1 MIRLRELALRRGSR
15 LLFDAASLQIAPG
28 ERVGIV
34 GRNGC
39 GKSSLFRLLRGELE
53 PDAGSLQVPADWV
66 VAEVAQETPA
76 DPRPALQ
83 FVLEGDAELVRLQAE
98 LRAAEQ
104 AGDGARVA
112 RLHERLHAI
121 DGYGAGARAARLM
134 HGLGFAPGDEQ
145 RPVAD
150 FSGGWRMR
158 LNLARALM
166 CRSDLLLLDE
176 PTNHLDLEAV
186 VWLEQWLARYP
197 GTLLLISHDRDFLD
211 AVAQRILHFDHGR
224 LTLYA
229 GNYSAFERQRAER
242 LAQQQQTFE
251 RQQAERQRIQA
262 FIDRFRAKASKAR
275 QAQSRIRQLERMEQ
289 LAAAHADSPFHFSF
303 LEPEALPHHLLRL
316 DEVAVGYDEAP
327 LLQGI
332 DLDIDAGDR
341 IALLGPNG
349 AGKSTLVRLLAGEL
363 APLAGRREAHRD
375 LRIGY
380 FAQHQAERLDLSASA
395 LAQLLRA
402 RPDWTEQQA
411 RDYLGGFGFGGE
423 RAEQPCSTFSGGEK
437 ARLVLALINLQ
448 RPNLLLLDEPTNH
461 LDLDM
466 RHALEVALQGF
477 DGAVVLVSHDRHLL
491 RSLADR
497 HWLVRDGRVQ
507 RFAGTVDDYLASL
520 RQPAAT
526 QKGEEGSA
534 AVAVDKAHSAEARR
548 ERRRAEAERRRRL
561 APQRRR
567 LQEVEQAMEHI
578 QAELQTLEE
587 VLADNGLYTPER
599 KAELNGLLQ
608 EQGRLRGELEA
619 LEEEWLAL
627 TEALEDGS

>member
-1 MIRLRELALRRGSR
+1 MIRLQNLALRRGSR

-66 VAEVAQETPA
+66 VAEVAQETPD

-83 FVLEGDAELVRLQAE
+83 FVLEGDAELGRVQAE

-121 DGYGAGARAARLM
+121 DGYGAEARAARLM
-134 HGLGFAPGDEQ
+134 HGLGFAVGDET

-211 AVAQRILHFDHGR
+211 TVAQRILHFDHGR

-242 LAQQQQTFE
+242 LAQQQQAFE

-423 RAEQPCSTFSGGEK
+423 RAEQPCGTFSGGEK

-477 DGAVVLVSHDRHLL
+477 EGAVVLVSHDRHLL

-526 QKGEEGSA
+526 QRGEEGGA
-534 AVAVDKAHSAEARR
+534 AVAADKTHSAEARR
-548 ERRRAEAERRRRL
+548 ERRRAEAERRQRL
-561 APQRRR
+561 APLRRR
-567 LQEVEQAMEHI
+567 LQEVERAMSRL
-578 QAELQTLEE
+578 QTELQAVEE
-587 VLADNGLYTPER
+587 TLADNGLYAPER
-599 KAELNGLLQ
+599 KSELNGLLQ
-608 EQGRLRGELEA
+608 EQGRLRTELEG

-627 TEALEDGS
+627 TEALEVD